1 MMKRRDFVKVCA
13 ATTILVHQRPA
24 LLAAGRETP
33 EFHGRAKLVDPR
45 GNPIRADD
53 LEPHTNYIFHYPYR
67 ATPCFLLDL
76 GRPTEVEVP
85 LTTDDGTEYLWRGG
99 TGPERSIVAYAAICA
114 HRLSYPTE
122 DVNFISYRHNE
133 VELNDG
139 QSGKTAS
146 DVIKC
151 CMEFSVYDPAR
162 GASVISGPASQ
173 PLTGILLDYDDS
185 SGELSAVGVIGG
197 SLFQRFF
204 EQYSMQLELAHD
216 GIDNARM
223 PVEGHAV
230 VRSLTEFTN
239 NNVTC

>member
-1 MMKRRDFVKVCA
+1 MMRRRDFVKVCA

-24 LLAAGRETP
+24 LLAAGGGMP
-33 EFHGRAKLVDPR
+33 EFHGRARLVDPH

-53 LEPHTNYIFHYPYR
+53 LKPHTNYIFHYPYR

-76 GRPTEVEVP
+76 GRPTEMEVP
-85 LTTDDGTEYLWRGG
+85 LTTEDGAEYLWQGG
-99 TGPERSIVAYAAICA
+99 AGPGRSIVAYAAICA

-133 VELNDG
+133 VELGGDQAG
-139 QSGKTAS
+139 ETAS
-146 DVIKC
+146 NVIKC
-151 CMEFSVYDPAR
+151 CMEYSVYDPAR
-162 GASVISGPASQ
+162 GANVISGPASQ
-173 PLTGILLDYDDS
+173 PLTGILLEHDEA

-204 EQYSMQLELAHD
+204 EKYSLQLELAHD
-216 GIDNARM
+216 GINNARA
-223 PVEGHAV
+223 PVEGNAV
-230 VRSLTEFTN
+230 VRPLSDFTD

>member
-13 ATTILVHQRPA
+13 ATTVLVYQKPA
-24 LLAAGRETP
+24 LLAASGATP

-67 ATPCFLLDL
+67 ATPCFLLNL

-85 LTTDDGTEYLWRGG
+85 LTTADGAEYLWQGG
-99 TGPERSIVAYAAICA
+99 TGPERSIVSYAAICA
-114 HRLSYPTE
+114 HRMSYPTE
-122 DVNFISYRHNE
+122 KINFISYRRSE
-133 VELNDG
+133 VEADDDQG
-139 QSGKTAS
+139 GETAS

-173 PLTGILLDYDDS
+173 PLTGILLEHDEA

-204 EQYSMQLELAHD
+204 EKYSLQLELAYD
-216 GIDNARM
+216 GIDNARA
-223 PVEGHAV
+223 PVEGNTV
-230 VRSLTEFTN
+230 VQPLSEFSD